1 MKKYKYQRLSN
12 NEKKQAK
19 NDFYQT
25 EQGFELKKRFN
36 RILIY
41 SIILIL
47 FGIYLLIEACIKK
60 DSYAQLAYG
69 IILII
74 FGIGFLISRYYLIIK
89 KVNYYLTKNT
99 SNFLYTSALFIF
111 YNYKLDILDH
121 LFSLLN

>member
-1 MKKYKYQRLSN
+1 MKKYKYQTISKE
-12 NEKKQAK
+12 EKIETKK
-19 NDFYQT
+19 NFYQT

-99 SNFLYTSALFIF
+99 T
-111 YNYKLDILDH
+111 KKK
-121 LFSLLN
+121 